1 MKVSDHNSPIQLDA
15 YVKQAQQQ
23 RQQKIDDAKATP
35 QGSPQGPD
43 RVVLSDQA
51 QKAFKAVEQ
60 VSQTNADHDAKV
72 RQVQMDV
79 EKGTYEV
86 PAHRIASDMLKESF
100 ENDIVLQKVNTR
112 A

>member
-23 RQQKIDDAKATP
+23 RQQKMDDAKATP
-35 QGSPQGPD
+35 QGSNQGPD
-43 RVVLSDQA
+43 RVELSHQA
-51 QKAFKAVEQ
+51 HKAFQAVEQ
-60 VSQTNADHDAKV
+60 ISQTNAGHDDKV
-72 RQVQMDV
+72 RQVQMEV
-79 EKGTYEV
+79 EKGTYAV

-100 ENDIVLQKVNTR
+100 ENDIILQKVNTR

>member
-15 YVKQAQQQ
+15 YVRQAQQQ
-23 RQQKIDDAKATP
+23 QQQKMDDAKATP
-35 QGSPQGPD
+35 QGSHQGPD
-43 RVVLSDQA
+43 RVELSNQA
-51 QKAFKAVEQ
+51 QKAFQAVEQ
-60 VSQTNADHDAKV
+60 VSQTTADHDDRV

-86 PAHRIASDMLKESF
+86 PAHRVASDMLKESF
-100 ENDIVLQKVNTR
+100 ENDIILQKVNTR